1 MTTATIPVDVL
12 NPGQVLAC
20 LGFLEAADQLSGA
33 AEGGF
38 EWDAAPRF
46 VLRADGDGNPFAR
59 VLAFLAGA
67 EVRVAT
73 PAPPEHTVFPSPDS
87 ANDKTFPVRLEGADG
102 SAMTLSHWGDG
113 SGRDTFKLY
122 AGRLVGSVIAVNLLK
137 GTRTQ
142 RGEEETPGV
151 AGLWRKD
158 PAGLSADPFGQL
170 CTIVNRFYFDAGGTW
185 SSIEAG
191 YSLYDV
197 KHDVQVSP
205 VLEILAALGL
215 EHARPAKVST
225 YEYRYAVWGGLLPP
239 PLARAALS
247 GDFVPLRQ
255 RRFRLPLAESGKIK
269 MVCHATEESN
279 RAV

>member
-1 MTTATIPVDVL
+1 MTTATIPVDML

-38 EWDAAPRF
+38 AWDAAPRF
-46 VLRADGDGNPFAR
+46 VLRADGEGNPFAR

-67 EVRVAT
+67 EARVLT
-73 PAPPEHTVFPSPDS
+73 PAPPEHLVFPSPDS

-102 SAMTLSHWGDG
+102 TALTLSHWGDG
-113 SGRDTFKLY
+113 SGRDAFKLY
-122 AGRLVGSVIAVNLLK
+122 AGRLIGSVIAASLLT

-142 RGEEETPGV
+142 RGGEETPGV
-151 AGLWRKD
+151 AGLWRKA
-158 PAGLSADPFGQL
+158 PAALAADPFGQL
-170 CTIVNRFYFDAGGTW
+170 CSVAGRFYFDAGGAW
-185 SSIEAG
+185 NSIEAG

-197 KHDVQVSP
+197 KHAVQVSP

-215 EHARPAKVST
+215 EHARPAKLST

-247 GDFVPLRQ
+247 GDFVPIHQ

-269 MVCHATEESN
+269 MVCHATEETFP
-279 RAV
+279 